1 MDALSGQFDLFD
13 FDPGYRE
20 APRRI
25 APARR
30 ARQIPGTTPKT
41 EDDLAHLLEDTGRFK
56 ILRKLM
62 PRPVIDRAKSR
73 YPRLAVL
80 VDVETTGLNHSR
92 DEVIEIGAVAF
103 TYDDAGMIGDVVGVF
118 SALRQPSGPIP
129 AEITRLTGI
138 TDEMVAGQTIDLGTL
153 DALIEP
159 ADLIIA
165 HNAGF
170 DRPFCERLLPSFILK
185 PWACT
190 VTEIRWADHG
200 FEGNKLGYLVGQ
212 SGLFHEGH
220 RATDDCHALLE
231 ILAKPI
237 TGSGVTPFSEL
248 HAASQRL
255 RIRVWAENS
264 PFDMKD
270 NLKARGYRWSD
281 GSDGRPKAWWTEI
294 AEEDLDDE
302 LRFLRADIYRW
313 PDAEPLMQ
321 RLSAADRF
329 KGT

>member
-1 MDALSGQFDLFD
+1 MNALSGQFDLFD
-13 FDPGYRE
+13 LDPGYRE
-20 APRRI
+20 TPRRL
-25 APARR
+25 APVRR
-30 ARQIPGTTPKT
+30 GRQQPNTIPKA
-41 EDDLAHLLEDTGRFK
+41 EDDLAQLLEDTGRFK
-56 ILRKLM
+56 VLRKLV
-62 PRPVIDRAKSR
+62 PRPIIDRASSR
-73 YPRLAVL
+73 FPKLAVL

-103 TYDDAGMIGDVVGVF
+103 TYDDAGTIGDVVGIF

-138 TDEMVAGQTIDLGTL
+138 TDEMVAGQTINLATL
-153 DALIEP
+153 DAFVEP

-170 DRPFCERLLPSFILK
+170 DRPFCERLSPSFIPK
-185 PWACT
+185 PWACS

-212 SGLFHEGH
+212 SGLFHDGH

-231 ILAKPI
+231 ILARPI
-237 TGSGVTPFSEL
+237 AGTDVTPFSEV

-255 RIRVWAENS
+255 RVRVWAENS
-264 PFDMKD
+264 PFEMKD
-270 NLKARGYRWSD
+270 HLKARGYRWSD
-281 GSDGRPKAWWTEI
+281 GSDGRPKSWWAEI

-302 LRFLRADIYRW
+302 LRFLRGEIYRW
-313 PDAEPLMQ
+313 PEAEPLTQ

-329 KGT
+329 KAS

>member
-1 MDALSGQFDLFD
+1 MNALSGQFDLFD
-13 FDPGYRE
+13 LDPGYRE

-25 APARR
+25 APVRR
-30 ARQIPGTTPKT
+30 AQQQPGTTPTT
-41 EDDLAHLLEDTGRFK
+41 EDDLAQLLEDTGRFK
-56 ILRKLM
+56 ILRKLV
-62 PRPVIDRAKSR
+62 PRPIIDRARSM
-73 YPRLAVL
+73 YSRLAVL

-118 SALRQPSGPIP
+118 SALRQPSGLIP

-138 TDEMVAGQTIDLGTL
+138 TNEMVTGQTIDLIAL
-153 DALIEP
+153 DAFIEP

-170 DRPFCERLLPSFILK
+170 DRPFCERLSPSFIAK
-185 PWACT
+185 PWACS

-200 FEGNKLGYLVGQ
+200 FEGNKLAYLVGQ

-231 ILAKPI
+231 ILARPI
-237 TGSGVTPFSEL
+237 TGTRGTPFSEL

-255 RIRVWAENS
+255 RVRVWAENS

-270 NLKARGYRWSD
+270 HLKARGYRWSD
-281 GSDGRPKAWWTEI
+281 GSDSRPKSWWTEI
-294 AEEDLDDE
+294 AEEDLDEE

-313 PDAEPLMQ
+313 PEAEPLMQ

>member
-1 MDALSGQFDLFD
+1 MNALSGQFDLFD
-13 FDPGYRE
+13 LDPGYRE
-20 APRRI
+20 ALRRI

-30 ARQIPGTTPKT
+30 ARQQPDITAKT
-41 EDDLAHLLEDTGRFK
+41 DDDLAQLLEDTGRFK
-56 ILRKLM
+56 VLRKLV
-62 PRPVIDRAKSR
+62 PRPIIDRASSKF
-73 YPRLAVL
+73 PRLAVL
-80 VDVETTGLNHSR
+80 LDVETTGLNHSR

-138 TDEMVAGQTIDLGTL
+138 TDEMVAGQTIDFVAL

-170 DRPFCERLLPSFILK
+170 DRPFCERLSPSFIPK
-185 PWACT
+185 PWACS

-231 ILAKPI
+231 ILARPI
-237 TGSGVTPFSEL
+237 TGGVTPFSEL

-255 RIRVWAENS
+255 RVRVWAENS
-264 PFDMKD
+264 PFEMKD
-270 NLKARGYRWSD
+270 HLKARGYRWSD
-281 GSDGRPKAWWTEI
+281 GSDGRPKSWWAEI
-294 AEEDLDDE
+294 AEEELEDE
-302 LRFLRADIYRW
+302 LRFLRGDIYRW
-313 PDAEPLMQ
+313 PEAEPLM
-321 RLSAADRF
+321 
-329 KGT
+329 